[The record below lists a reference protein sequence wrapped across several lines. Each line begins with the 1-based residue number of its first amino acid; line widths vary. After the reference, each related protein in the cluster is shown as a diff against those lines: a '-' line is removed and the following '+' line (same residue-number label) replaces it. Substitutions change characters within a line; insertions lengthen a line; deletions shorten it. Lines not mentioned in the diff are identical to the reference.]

1 MTGNRILKLKA
12 EKEDEFGR
20 PHDRFML
27 GQRLAHCG
35 MGEVRMCTRLANNE
49 NFAVKII
56 SRRALRSSPRQEV
69 LLRRE
74 IRTLRELHHPNVVR
88 LHDAFWE
95 EEGSCYIVMD
105 LARDGDLREKI
116 LRHKGLGSCASTSEA
131 ASKYVGRQL
140 IAGITYMHNRRV
152 IHRDLKAENILVS
165 KTQPAPGGL
174 NYSLYD
180 VKISDFGLATWLD
193 IVGELLTPCGTPNY
207 LAPEIMQD
215 NYDERIDFWSFGVV
229 LYMMLC
235 GDFPF
240 EMYQDPSDVERILQQ
255 SVKESAAWQSV
266 SSNAKDFVCGLLVFD
281 PELRLCHG
289 NCLRHVWMSGESGD
303 EAFVNAAP
311 MTHVI
316 TPTGSTV
323 ANSEDSGPT
332 HAGAVEKVTG
342 WVGTA
347 VDSIQLRWR
356 DGSSHPHGGLGGFEK
371 LVYNLSP
378 GEIIIG
384 VGQETRDVYPENLG
398 NSIVLY
404 TSFCQV
410 LAFQGSDAWQRS
422 RFVAPVGSQII
433 GLQFVGSS
441 LCGIHLES
449 VSGKRGA
456 VACISG
462 HVGYGVDQ
470 IFLDLRN
477 GSARKYGCE
486 GEGGLEQGPWS
497 LAEDEIITI
506 VEQAYR
512 DEFLG
517 NSIAF
522 YTSAGNIHKLSG
534 MASSSARRVS
544 APSGSQICSLEFD
557 GSNLMCVQICPEH
570 VCSPEPGQLELR
582 SLT

>member
-1 MTGNRILKLKA
+1 MSGNRVLQL
-12 EKEDEFGR
+12 KEDRQAAEFGR
-20 PHDRFML
+20 LHDRFIL

-35 MGEVRMCTRLANNE
+35 MGEVRVCTRNSTNE
-49 NFAVKII
+49 DFAVKIL

-74 IRTLRELHHPNVVR
+74 IRTLRELHHPHVVR

-105 LARDGDLREKI
+105 FARHGDLREKI

-140 IAGITYMHNRRV
+140 IGGLTYMHNRRV
-152 IHRDLKAENILVS
+152 IHRDLKAENILV
-165 KTQPAPGGL
+165 TNIQPAPGGL
-174 NYSLYD
+174 NFSLYD

-207 LAPEIMQD
+207 LAPEIMKD

-229 LYMMLC
+229 VYMMLC

-240 EMYQDPSDVERILQQ
+240 EMYQDPADVERLLQQ
-255 SVKESAAWQSV
+255 SVKESPAWQAV
-266 SSNAKDFVCGLLVFD
+266 SDNAKDFVCGLLVFD

-289 NCLRHVWMSGESGD
+289 SCLRHAWMSGESGD
-303 EAFVNAAP
+303 EAFISTAP

-316 TPTGSTV
+316 SGV
-323 ANSEDSGPT
+323 GQMGDSVPS

-342 WVGTA
+342 WIGAA
-347 VDSIQLRWR
+347 VDSIQLHWR
-356 DGSSHPHGGLGGFEK
+356 DGSLHPYGGLGGFEK
-371 LVYNLSP
+371 LAYNLSP

-398 NSIVLY
+398 NAIVLY

-410 LAFQGSDAWQRS
+410 LAFSGSDAWQRS
-422 RFVAPVGSQII
+422 RFVAPVGSQVA
-433 GLQFVGSS
+433 GLQFVGPS

-449 VSGKRGA
+449 VRGNRGA

-462 HVGYGVDQ
+462 YGGYGVDQ
-470 IFLDLRN
+470 ILVELRD
-477 GSARKYGCE
+477 GSTRQYGFE
-486 GEGGLEQGPWS
+486 GSIAHGPWS
-497 LAEDEIITI
+497 LAEDEMITI
-506 VEQAYR
+506 VEQSFR

-522 YTSAGNIHKLSG
+522 YTSAGNIYKLSG
-534 MASSSARRVS
+534 MAASYARRCS

-557 GSNLMCVQICPEH
+557 GSNLVCVRTCPAH
-570 VCSPEPGQLELR
+570 VCSPEPGQMELR
-582 SLT
+582 YLS